1 MQFDQDTIKE
11 LSVYAVQQF
20 VSNKVPLDV
29 SIAEK
34 AKSLKLNEDQVKR
47 VVESTNVI
55 AFLKLRDGAEDKTFE
70 FQVASFPGVMD
81 AILGNF
87 QDRAYVDV
95 TGPECSTLDK
105 VAFSVTSEIP
115 EDQRHQTLF
124 KVAAHL
130 KADLEKVAQEH
141 YNCVSDLERA
151 IPVLVKQAHWQE
163 RLEFAAKED
172 FDRIMTAFGKSG
184 FEKAASL
191 NDMVFV
197 GRELEVAT
205 AVVSLIKQAAEL
217 QTKRSELEDL
227 EKKAGFA
234 LGKLLGMGK
243 SVVGGASAFAK
254 DPVKG
259 LASAATYV
267 PTAAASGTFKAARA
281 IVAKKIPDPTNAAK
295 HTYKLRNRIGLGA
308 VATVGISA
316 ASYTPPVNQRTGRS
330 NDVWSNIYE

>member
-95 TGPECSTLDK
+95 TGPENQGIDK
-105 VAFSVTSEIP
+105 VAFEVASEIP

-124 KVAAHL
+124 KAAAHIR
-130 KADLEKVAQEH
+130 ADLEKVAQEH
-141 YNCVSDLERA
+141 YNCVSALERS

-163 RLEFAAKED
+163 RLEVAAKED
-172 FDRIMTAFGKSG
+172 FERIMSAFGKSG
-184 FEKAASL
+184 FEKSASMK
-191 NDMVFV
+191 DMVFV
-197 GRELEVAT
+197 GRELEVANS
-205 AVVSLIKQAAEL
+205 VVGLIKQAAEL
-217 QTKRSELEDL
+217 QTKRSELESM
-227 EKKAGFA
+227 EKKAA
-234 LGKLLGMGK
+234 SILGKLLGMGK
-243 SVVGGASAFAK
+243 SVVGGAASFAQN
-254 DPVKG
+254 PIKG
-259 LASAATYV
+259 LATAATYV
-267 PTAAASGTFKAARA
+267 PTAAGKAAFKAGRGA
-281 IVAKKIPDPTNAAK
+281 ITKKVSTPGGKSA
-295 HTYKLRNRIGLGA
+295 YKLRSGIGAG
-308 VATVGISA
+308 ATVTAGISA
-316 ASYTPPVNQRTGRS
+316 ATYTPPVNQRTGRS

>member
-70 FQVASFPGVMD
+70 FQVASFPGVMS
-81 AILGNF
+81 ALLGDF
-87 QDRAYVDV
+87 QEKAYVDV
-95 TGPECSTLDK
+95 AGPESSTLDK
-105 VAFSVTSEIP
+105 TAFVVTPEIP
-115 EDQRHQTLF
+115 EDQKIQTLY
-124 KVAAHL
+124 KAAAHL
-130 KADLEKVAQEH
+130 RANLEKVAQEH

-163 RLEFAAKED
+163 RLEVAAKGD

-184 FEKAASL
+184 FEKVASL
-191 NDMVFV
+191 QDMVFV
-197 GRELEVAT
+197 GKELEVAT
-205 AVVSLIKQAAEL
+205 SVVGLIKQAAEL
-217 QTKRSELEDL
+217 QAKRSELESM
-227 EKKAGFA
+227 EKKAGA
-234 LGKLLGMGK
+234 ILGKLLGMGK
-243 SVVGGASAFAK
+243 SVVGGAASFAK
-254 DPVKG
+254 DPVQG
-259 LASAATYV
+259 LARATTYAPV
-267 PTAAASGTFKAARA
+267 AAARASFKAARA
-281 IVAKKIPDPTNAAK
+281 
-295 HTYKLRNRIGLGA
+295 
-308 VATVGISA
+308 VATKKVVDPANPGKTMYKMRGVIGAGAAATAGISA
-316 ASYTPPVNQRTGRS
+316 ASYTPPVNQRTGRP